1 MIKQRKH
8 EFEKFQLEKNSNHK
22 YGETCHC
29 YACYASAFAR
39 ATELSREDGNKIRLM
54 IASRSAR
61 GAPKVECWRHNIEC
75 VFFAGTSPVCP
86 TYCSKFGEPDPVEA
100 EPQLDVPETMNV
112 VVVPPDALILNQRD
126 ILHEAHVWEPV
137 RVPPRLSDVMMIK
150 VEAPAIETQQEALCV
165 LDSVDGEQTVS
176 MDEGENDI
184 TNITTTTT
192 MSTISSRVP
201 ESDGDAVD
209 KVFEQTFFR
218 YADSMVRRLDEQQ
231 FLPLYRIFV
240 DRHPRISCSFRGSVD
255 CLHFTKC
262 DCRVHLVVCA
272 PYLYEGDLY
281 LFRKRQSMIEML
293 SDILYRHSEK
303 EYDDAELEIKR
314 GLLQEESA
322 NQLLMGSFVNRLSL
336 YLHYYVERLDPQ
348 EFRFAQFLFIVKDIA
363 HHFDVLSC
371 VTAGCDHKDE
381 CYCHLKLRGREN
393 LVPYVGLIFY
403 HDLDYSIGRTIIE
416 LSSRFTVHGSHIVV
430 LDGDEKEWDKKFSCH
445 DPVIS
450 FSSYFEAFRNEE
462 SRVQRIVPSM
472 RAFDVDDAD
481 RPIIKRRVKNKKK
494 ARGSPRRRQVAA
506 NVEWQERTLKAQ
518 ISSSVSYTQQY

>member
-8 EFEKFQLEKNSNHK
+8 EFEKFQLEKNSNHR
-22 YGETCHC
+22 YGEACYC

-54 IASRSAR
+54 IASRSVK

-86 TYCSKFGEPDPVEA
+86 MYCSRFGEPDPVEV
-100 EPQLDVPETMNV
+100 EPQIAVVETRNAV
-112 VVVPPDALILNQRD
+112 VIPPDALIVNQRD
-126 ILHEAHVWEPV
+126 IIRDVHALEPAHVPLQV
-137 RVPPRLSDVMMIK
+137 LSSVVMTK
-150 VEAPAIETQQEALCV
+150 VEAPIIEIQQEALCV
-165 LDSVDGEQTVS
+165 QDGAEDEGVC
-176 MDEGENDI
+176 MDEEESGS
-184 TNITTTTT
+184 TNITTSTTL
-192 MSTISSRVP
+192 STIFSGFP

-209 KVFEQTFFR
+209 KVFEQTFLK

-240 DRHPRISCSFRGSVD
+240 DRHPKISCSFRGSVD

-262 DCRVHLVVCA
+262 DCRVHLLVCA

-303 EYDDAELEIKR
+303 EYDDVELEVKR

-348 EFRFAQFLFIVKDIA
+348 EFRFVQFLFIVTDIA

-381 CYCHLKLRGREN
+381 CCCHLKLRGREN

-403 HDLDYSIGRTIIE
+403 HNLDYSIGRTIIE
-416 LSSRFTVHGSHIVV
+416 LSSRFTVRGSHIIV

-450 FSSYFEAFRNEE
+450 FSSYFAAFRNEE
-462 SRVQRIVPSM
+462 CRVQGIVPSM
-472 RAFDVDDAD
+472 RAFDVDDVD
-481 RPIIKRRVKNKKK
+481 RPIIKRRVRQKKK

-506 NVEWQERTLKAQ
+506 NVEWEEKTLKAQ
-518 ISSSVSYTQQY
+518 ISSSVSYTQQH